1 MKRVGEK
8 KKPNKQTKDNNRE
21 KLKCAL
27 RGKSGLEWTGIV
39 ASDVRLLLFTE
50 EVTEPQLPSPLPL
63 QTLFVNRLAF
73 VSGEVED
80 GGVSPTLWYS
90 TPLPDDIDP
99 EVDLVRLFSCS
110 HCDVIL

>member
-1 MKRVGEK
+1 MER
-8 KKPNKQTKDNNRE
+8 
-21 KLKCAL
+21 
-27 RGKSGLEWTGIV
+27 TGIV
-39 ASDVRLLLFTE
+39 ASDLRLLVFTE